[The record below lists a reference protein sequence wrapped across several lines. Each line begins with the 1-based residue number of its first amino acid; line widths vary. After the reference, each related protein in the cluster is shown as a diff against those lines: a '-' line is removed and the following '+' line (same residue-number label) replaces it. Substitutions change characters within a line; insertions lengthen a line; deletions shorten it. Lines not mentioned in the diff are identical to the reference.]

1 MIMPFLTENYFL
13 HGTEEG
19 KYSLMSPIL
28 HEKGKRWFY
37 PHFGFAYKAINAK
50 VKVIFVSDIG
60 GDNSQTILLDQ
71 SYNEH
76 NTNWEYFFK
85 NLSDVDFLNVAWSD
99 DNEPES
105 LWQIILLFEVS
116 TGGFVSV
123 DNIGKN
129 LFYIMDESDKSSL
142 FLF

>member
-1 MIMPFLTENYFL
+1 MKLTIGLNENIQTFFLTENYFL

-50 VKVIFVSDIG
+50 VKVIFVSDVG
-60 GDNSQTILLDQ
+60 GDNSQSVLLDQ

-76 NTNWEYFFK
+76 NTNWEYFFT
-85 NLSDVDFLNVAWSD
+85 
-99 DNEPES
+99 EE
-105 LWQIILLFEVS
+105 EVE
-116 TGGFVSV
+116 V
-123 DNIGKN
+123 KA
-129 LFYIMDESDKSSL
+129 
-142 FLF
+142 

>member
-1 MIMPFLTENYFL
+1 MGLNENIQVITPFSTENYFL

-50 VKVIFVSDIG
+50 VKVIFVSDVG
-60 GDNSQTILLDQ
+60 GDNSQSVLLDQ
-71 SYNEH
+71 SYNDY

-85 NLSDVDFLNVAWSD
+85 NLSDVDFLNEAWSD
-99 DNEPES
+99 NNEPE
-105 LWQIILLFEVS
+105 LIWQIALLFEVS
-116 TGGFVSV
+116 TGGSISV
-123 DNIGKN
+123 DNIGKK
-129 LFYIMDESDKSSL
+129 LS
-142 FLF
+142 